1 MRFSKERNIPVVLDI
16 RDIWPDVFFSKF
28 ISFFSKILN
37 YSYSTF
43 IYNLSA
49 DIRNVKSLTGV
60 SEEYVN
66 WARKFTNSKKT
77 ESKVFPIG
85 YRIPTISKKER
96 QLIRSELKEQG
107 VDDHDFLC
115 TFVGQLSTTYDIEN
129 LIEVSKMFHNT
140 NIKIV
145 IGGTGEKQSLVKRG
159 LKGNNNLIY
168 LGWISQDVI
177 SILLEM
183 SSVGLVSYSQNAT
196 QSLPNKPFEYMAYSL
211 PLISSLRGELDMIL
225 DNEKNGLK
233 YKAGST
239 KELYDAIKYLQKN
252 KDVQFEMRK
261 RSFKLFFTKYSNKK
275 IYPLMADFIES
286 AS

>member
-1 MRFSKERNIPVVLDI
+1 
-16 RDIWPDVFFSKF
+16 
-28 ISFFSKILN
+28 
-37 YSYSTF
+37 
-43 IYNLSA
+43 
-49 DIRNVKSLTGV
+49 
-60 SEEYVN
+60 
-66 WARKFTNSKKT
+66 
-77 ESKVFPIG
+77 
-85 YRIPTISKKER
+85 
-96 QLIRSELKEQG
+96 
-107 VDDHDFLC
+107 
-115 TFVGQLSTTYDIEN
+115 
-129 LIEVSKMFHNT
+129 MFHNT